1 MIKIGTDIV
10 YIPRMEKSIDSQSF
24 CQRVFTKAENDYCKT
39 PQQYA
44 GIFAAKEA
52 YFKVKGT
59 GLRFPLTDLQV
70 LHDEAGKPY
79 FDGIEKCDLSIS
91 HDGDYAVASVVVWE

>member
-10 YIPRMEKSIDSQSF
+10 YIPRIEKSIESDSF
-24 CQRVFTKAENDYCKT
+24 RQRVFTVAENEYCKT
-39 PQQYA
+39 AEQYA

-52 YFKVKGT
+52 YFKAKGT

-79 FDGIEKCDLSIS
+79 FDGVENSDLSIS

>member
-10 YIPRMEKSIDSQSF
+10 YIPRIEKSIERDSF
-24 CQRVFTKAENDYCKT
+24 RQRIFTEAENEYCKT
-39 PQQYA
+39 AEQYA

-52 YFKVKGT
+52 YFKAKGT

-79 FDGIEKCDLSIS
+79 FDGVENCDLSIS